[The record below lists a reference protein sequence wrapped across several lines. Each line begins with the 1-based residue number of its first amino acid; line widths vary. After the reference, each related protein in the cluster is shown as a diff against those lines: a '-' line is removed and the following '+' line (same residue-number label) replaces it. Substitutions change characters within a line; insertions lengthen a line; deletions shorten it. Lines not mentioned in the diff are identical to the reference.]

1 MSSARSAPSWHRQY
15 SWPRL
20 TMSVRTLPIA
30 LLLTVAALSVRP
42 GFAGA
47 ETPAAKTK
55 SNAAA
60 HAGSTSGSTKGSAAE
75 KSSAKPSTLKS
86 SRNRTISSKSGAVK
100 SSASTGSK
108 TSAGKST
115 SSKSS
120 ATKSGKRTSS
130 KSSSR
135 HAPGQKAPTPERITE
150 IQQALAKNGA
160 LSGEP
165 SGKWDDSTTEGM
177 RKFQA
182 AHGLNPTGKLDA
194 LTLRQLG
201 LGSSTAGLGAPT
213 VSGKASA
220 STLPSDVAAPQ

>member
-1 MSSARSAPSWHRQY
+1 MR
-15 SWPRL
+15 
-20 TMSVRTLPIA
+20 VRTLPIA
-30 LLLTVAALSVRP
+30 LLLTVAVALCVQP
-42 GFAGA
+42 CFAGA
-47 ETPAAKTK
+47 DTPSAKRK
-55 SNAAA
+55 STTATRSGA
-60 HAGSTSGSTKGSAAE
+60 TSGSAKGSSARSSNAKPGVA
-75 KSSAKPSTLKS
+75 KSSKHRNVSST
-86 SRNRTISSKSGAVK
+86 SGAVK
-100 SSASTGSK
+100 SSAPTNNK

-115 SSKSS
+115 SGKSS

-130 KSSSR
+130 KSSSK
-135 HAPGQKAPTPERITE
+135 HAPGQKAPTPERVTE

-182 AHGLNPTGKLDA
+182 AHGLSPTGKLDA

-201 LGSSTAGLGAPT
+201 LGSSTAGMGAPT
-213 VSGKASA
+213 ISSKASA